1 MTSSGDFCLAVPSAV
16 NALFFLFANALM
28 GECQATGLTDQ
39 MESKVNTI
47 TLDTLCLLDK
57 NSTAETKALYSQL
70 WKIPEKG
77 FMFGHHDDLIYGRKW
92 YNVAG
97 GSDTNDVCGDYP
109 GVFSVDF
116 AEVMD
121 DRCNNNPDNPI
132 RLRVIKEARARGE
145 VITACCHLNNP
156 ITNGDA
162 WDVSN
167 TTVAKQI
174 VTEGS
179 VTNMRFK
186 IWLDRLAA
194 FAATLKDN
202 QGNLIPIIFR
212 PFHEHT
218 QSWSWWGTACT
229 TQDEFINLWRF
240 TVNYLRDIKGVHQF
254 IYAISPQL
262 DGLQTINNILFRW
275 PGDDYVDFIGMDAYH
290 GLYTDAFT
298 TNLTN
303 LAILSQLK
311 KKPCGV
317 TETGIEGIINA
328 DGSDC
333 TDYWTKQILAPL
345 TGKHVSLVVMW
356 RNKYDPTLLATH
368 YYSVFVGQA
377 SVTDFMTMYTS
388 PLSLFSKDLPSMY
401 VMADG
406 VSIVDNY
413 VPNYGS
419 NIIVCNFD
427 NVISPMS
434 VFSSNTIT
442 TVSNPGGSGKVGLVS
457 VPTRNVGGIT
467 FTAVD
472 KINTIIHDKI
482 NFKVYASKT
491 FTFTSGKLEDQ
502 SNSTINQSMAL
513 NLAYTTPNKWQELSM
528 DVSTISSNAY
538 DRIVM
543 FPEAWSN
550 KSAFSFYI
558 DDITLVKNSL
568 ISDTEENKVPNS
580 EIRYSAS
587 QQSITIKCTGEST
600 VDLISL
606 SAKLLKTYR
615 INGDDIIQLSGI
627 QQGVYIVRL
636 KTSGACTVRKII
648 VGNAL

>member
-1 MTSSGDFCLAVPSAV
+1 MKKLLQLFT
-16 NALFFLFANALM
+16 LFFLFATTLM
-28 GECQATGLTDQ
+28 GKGKVNGLPEQ
-39 MESKVNTI
+39 IESKI
-47 TLDTLCLLDK
+47 SAIIPDTLCLLDK
-57 NSTAETKALYSQL
+57 SSTAETKALYSQL

-97 GSDTNDVCGDYP
+97 GSDTKDVCGDYP

-121 DRCNNNPDNPI
+121 DRCNNNTDNPI

-174 VTEGS
+174 VTNGS
-179 VTNMRFK
+179 ATNIRFK
-186 IWLDRLAA
+186 LWLDRLAA

-218 QSWSWWGTACT
+218 QSWSWWGSTCT
-229 TQDEFINLWRF
+229 TQEEFINLWRF
-240 TVNYLRDIKGVHQF
+240 TVSYLRDTKGVHQF

-262 DGLQTINNILFRW
+262 DGLQTINDILFRW
-275 PGDDYVDFIGMDAYH
+275 PGDDYVDFIGMDCYH
-290 GLYTDAFT
+290 GLYTDAFKE
-298 TNLTN
+298 NLLN
-303 LAILSQLK
+303 LSILSQLK

-345 TGKHVSLVVMW
+345 SGQRVSMVVMW
-356 RNKYDPTLLATH
+356 RNKYDPSLTGTH
-368 YYSVFVGQA
+368 YYSVFSGQA

-388 PLSLFSKDLPSMY
+388 PVSLFSKDLPSMY

-413 VPNYGS
+413 IPTYGS

-434 VFSSNTIT
+434 GFSSNTIT
-442 TVSNPGGSGKVGLVS
+442 TVNNPSGTAKVGLVS
-457 VPTRNVGGIT
+457 VPLRNVGGIT

-472 KINTIIHDKI
+472 KINTIIRDKI
-482 NFKVYASKT
+482 NFKVYASKA
-491 FTFTSGKLEDQ
+491 FNFTSGKLEDQ
-502 SNSTINQSMAL
+502 TNSTINQSMTL

-528 DVSTISSNAY
+528 DVSSISSNTY
-538 DRIVM
+538 DRIVL

-558 DDITLVKNSL
+558 DDITLVKNYL
-568 ISDTEENKVPNS
+568 ISGTEVNKPADS
-580 EIRYSAS
+580 EIRYSAAQHS
-587 QQSITIKCTGEST
+587 LYIKCKGEGWLE
-600 VDLISL
+600 LISL
-606 SAKLLKTYR
+606 SGKIVRSYR
-615 INGDDIIQLSGI
+615 INADETIELSGLSN
-627 QQGVYIVRL
+627 GVYIVRL
-636 KTSGACTVRKII
+636 KSSDTRTVQKITI
-648 VGNAL
+648 GNAL

>member
-1 MTSSGDFCLAVPSAV
+1 MYRLIKILAV
-16 NALFFLFANALM
+16 FLFITSTVSGKGQANR
-28 GECQATGLTDQ
+28 LTEHS
-39 MESKVNTI
+39 ESRAIGTN
-47 TLDTLCLLDK
+47 LDTLCMVDK
-57 NSTAETKALYSQL
+57 STTAETKALYSQL

-77 FMFGHHDDLIYGRKW
+77 FMFGHHDDLIYGRTW
-92 YNVAG
+92 YNSAG
-97 GSDTNDVCGDYP
+97 GSDTKDVCGDYP

-179 VTNMRFK
+179 VTNIRFK
-186 IWLDRLAA
+186 TWLDRLAT
-194 FAATLKDN
+194 FAASLKDS

-240 TVNYLRDIKGVHQF
+240 TVSYLRDTKGVHQF

-262 DGLQTINNILFRW
+262 DGIQTKEDILFRW
-275 PGDDYVDFIGMDAYH
+275 PGDNYVDFIGMDCYH

-298 TNLTN
+298 TNLIN
-303 LAILSQLK
+303 LSIVSQLK

-345 TGKHVSLVVMW
+345 TGHRVSMVVMW
-356 RNKYDPTLLATH
+356 RNKYDPTLTGAH
-368 YYSVFVGQA
+368 YYSVFPGQA
-377 SVTDFMTMYTS
+377 SVTDFMTMYNS
-388 PLSLFSKDLPSMY
+388 PVSLFSKDLPAMY
-401 VMADG
+401 VMANG

-413 VPNYGS
+413 VPNYGG
-419 NIIVCNFD
+419 NVIVCNFD

-434 VFSSNTIT
+434 GFSNNTIT
-442 TVSNPGGSGKVGLVS
+442 TVINPSGSGNVGLVY
-457 VPTRNVGGIT
+457 VPSKNVGGIT
-467 FTAVD
+467 FTAID
-472 KINTIIHDKI
+472 KINTITHDKI
-482 NFKVYASKT
+482 NFKVYATKA

-502 SNSTINQSMAL
+502 TNSTINQTFSL
-513 NLAYTTPNKWQELSM
+513 NLAYTTPRQWQELSM
-528 DVSTISSNAY
+528 DVSTIASNTY
-538 DRIVM
+538 DRIVL

-550 KSAFSFYI
+550 KASFSFYI
-558 DDITLVKNSL
+558 DDVTLVKNYL
-568 ISDTEENKVPNS
+568 ISGTGVNKVANS
-580 EIRYSAS
+580 EIRYSAAQHS
-587 QQSITIKCTGEST
+587 LNIKCIGEGW
-600 VDLISL
+600 VELISL
-606 SAKLLKTYR
+606 SGKIVRNYR
-615 INGDDIIQLSGI
+615 INGDDNIQLSGI
-627 QQGVYIVRL
+627 TNGVYIVRL
-636 KTSGACTVRKII
+636 KSSGTWAVQKII

>member
-1 MTSSGDFCLAVPSAV
+1 MKNLLKLLAIFLLFGNAMMGKGRV
-16 NALFFLFANALM
+16 ND
-28 GECQATGLTDQ
+28 LTDQ
-39 MESKVNTI
+39 IESKVNAI
-47 TLDTLCLLDK
+47 ILDTLCMVDK
-57 NSTAETKALYSQL
+57 STTSETKALYTQL

-97 GSDTNDVCGDYP
+97 GSDTKDVCGDFP

-121 DRCNNNPDNPI
+121 DRYKNNTDNLI

-156 ITNGDA
+156 ITNGDS
-162 WDVSN
+162 WDITNNS
-167 TTVAKQI
+167 VAKQI
-174 VTEGS
+174 VINGS
-179 VTNMRFK
+179 ATNIRFK
-186 IWLDRLAA
+186 TWLDRLAA

-229 TQDEFINLWRF
+229 TQDEFVNLWRF
-240 TVNYLRDIKGVHQF
+240 TVSYLRDTKGVHQF

-262 DGLQTINNILFRW
+262 DGLQTINDILFRW
-275 PGDDYVDFIGMDAYH
+275 PGDDYVDFIGMDCYH
-290 GLYTDAFT
+290 GLYTDAFKE
-298 TNLTN
+298 NLLN
-303 LAILSQLK
+303 LSILSQLK

-317 TETGIEGIINA
+317 TETGVEGIINA

-345 TGKHVSLVVMW
+345 TGKRVSMVVMW
-356 RNKYDPTLLATH
+356 RNKYDPTFTGAH
-368 YYSVFVGQA
+368 YYSVFPGQA
-377 SVTDFMTMYTS
+377 SVTDFLTMYNS
-388 PLSLFSKDLPSMY
+388 PLCLFSKDLPAMY
-401 VMADG
+401 VMAAG

-434 VFSSNTIT
+434 GFSSNAIS
-442 TVSNPGGSGKVGLVS
+442 TVTNPSGSGKVGLVS
-457 VPTRNVGGIT
+457 VPSKNVGGIT
-467 FTAVD
+467 FTAD
-472 KINTIIHDKI
+472 NKINTIIHDKI
-482 NFKVYASKT
+482 NFKLYATKA

-502 SNSTINQSMAL
+502 TSSTINQYVAMS
-513 NLAYTTPNKWQELSM
+513 LAYTTPGKWQELTM
-528 DVSTISSNAY
+528 DVSTINSNTY
-538 DRIVM
+538 DRIVL

-568 ISDTEENKVPNS
+568 ISGTEANKITNP
-580 EIRYSAS
+580 EIRYLGA
-587 QQSITIKCTGEST
+587 QHRLNIKCIGEGW
-600 VDLISL
+600 VEIISI
-606 SAKLLKTYR
+606 SGRIVKNYR
-615 INGDDIIQLSGI
+615 IYGDDNIELLGI
-627 QQGVYIVRL
+627 QNGVYVVRL
-636 KTSGACTVRKII
+636 KSSGAWAVQKII
-648 VGNAL
+648 VRNTL

>member
-1 MTSSGDFCLAVPSAV
+1 
-16 NALFFLFANALM
+16 LFETVLM
-28 GECQATGLTDQ
+28 GKGQVNGLTEQ
-39 MESKVNTI
+39 IESKI
-47 TLDTLCLLDK
+47 SAIIPDTLCMVDK
-57 NSTAETKALYSQL
+57 STTAETKALYSQL

-97 GSDTNDVCGDYP
+97 GSDTKNVCGDYP

-116 AEVMD
+116 AEIMD
-121 DRCNNNPDNPI
+121 DRCNNNADNPI

-156 ITNGDA
+156 ITNGDS

-174 VTEGS
+174 VTNGS
-179 VTNMRFK
+179 ATNIRFK
-186 IWLDRLAA
+186 TWLDRLAA
-194 FAATLKDN
+194 FAATLKDS

-218 QSWSWWGTACT
+218 QSWSWWGATCT
-229 TQDEFINLWRF
+229 TQEEFINLWRF
-240 TVNYLRDIKGVHQF
+240 TVSYLRDTKGVHQF
-254 IYAISPQL
+254 IYAISPQM
-262 DGLQTINNILFRW
+262 DGLQTINDILFRW
-275 PGDDYVDFIGMDAYH
+275 PGDDYVDFIGMDCYH
-290 GLYTDAFT
+290 GLYTDAFKE
-298 TNLTN
+298 NLLN
-303 LAILSQLK
+303 LSILSQLK

-317 TETGIEGIINA
+317 TETGIEGIKNA

-345 TGKHVSLVVMW
+345 TGQRVSMVVMW
-356 RNKYDPTLLATH
+356 RNKYDPTLLANH
-368 YYSVFVGQA
+368 YYSVFTGQA
-377 SVTDFMTMYTS
+377 SVTDFMTMYNS
-388 PLSLFSKDLPSMY
+388 PLSLFSKDLPAMY
-401 VMADG
+401 VMAAG

-434 VFSSNTIT
+434 GFSSNTIS
-442 TVSNPGGSGKVGLVS
+442 TVTNPSGSGKVGLVS
-457 VPTRNVGGIT
+457 VPSKNVGGIT

-472 KINTIIHDKI
+472 KINTIIRDKI
-482 NFKVYASKT
+482 NFKIYASKA

-502 SNSTINQSMAL
+502 TNSTINQSMTL
-513 NLAYTTPNKWQELSM
+513 SLAYTTPNKWQELSM
-528 DVSTISSNAY
+528 DVSSISSNTY
-538 DRIVM
+538 DRIVL

-550 KSAFSFYI
+550 KTAFSFYI

-568 ISDTEENKVPNS
+568 ISGTEVNKLANS
-580 EIRYSAS
+580 EIRYSAAQHS
-587 QQSITIKCTGEST
+587 LNIKCTGEGW
-600 VDLISL
+600 VELISL
-606 SAKLLKTYR
+606 SGKTVRNYR
-615 INGDDIIQLSGI
+615 INGDETIELSGLQNGI
-627 QQGVYIVRL
+627 YIVRL
-636 KTSGACTVRKII
+636 KSSGTRVVQKII